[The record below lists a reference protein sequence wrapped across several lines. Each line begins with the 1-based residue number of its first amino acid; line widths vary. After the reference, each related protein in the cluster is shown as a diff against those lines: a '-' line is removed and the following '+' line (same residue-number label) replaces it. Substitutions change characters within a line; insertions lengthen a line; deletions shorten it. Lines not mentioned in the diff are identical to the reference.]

1 MSPVVAYK
9 VTMTQSQQRTQLQ
22 IISRPPL
29 MRRFLASR
37 DRRLTLVEAPAGYG
51 KTTLMKSWMWQ
62 LEAMETATAWVSFSS
77 DVGETHTLFQGL
89 MPHLTGDDHTGPV
102 NKGPPMASK
111 AAGFD
116 TEAARTIFRVLNEAN
131 RERCI
136 FIDDF
141 HEAGPVDVD
150 FISRLTQRSGAGLH
164 LVLGTREAPDF
175 PLAKLRV
182 DNQVS
187 DFGLDDLKFDR
198 SETKQLLS
206 GVVSDELIETYFEYS
221 EGWVAALQLL
231 RQSASSREPIDLHKR
246 GALGQHADIA
256 NYLNEQ
262 FFQQLSDDQRAFLLD
277 TAHLKSVNGDL
288 TDHIRERTD
297 SWRILSELAES
308 HSLVFEH
315 PAQGGQWYRYHQ
327 LLRDFL
333 IRKQNLF
340 GEAAL
345 SNLHVRAAEWLY
357 QNDRLT
363 SAIRHAIRAGKS
375 DMAAQMILDAGGLQ
389 IGIRE
394 GSLRLAACME
404 QIPLR
409 LVNNSPRL
417 SIARGYLLLKGARVQ
432 EAKLHISDVRENAD
446 PADEA
451 LTRELVMVEAHLRL
465 YEDRHLSPAQLAA
478 LEHTARTTPV
488 KYQLMRGVLFN
499 FLCVFYLQSG
509 ELKKAWMAG
518 ESAMA
523 LYRDLGIA
531 HLQFFMYLH
540 LSVIDLDL
548 GRYAS
553 ALEARKTACEVTR
566 EHFSF
571 DPALL
576 ALADIF
582 YSEIALERNDVGGL
596 EDRIS
601 LALEQADRS
610 ESWSEAFLAGY
621 QTCLALCFRRQDFH
635 AAVEYVSRAETM
647 IARRGMWRFSRQIK
661 MLQLELAVRSE
672 QETEAR
678 RLASGIGAMLL
689 EKGQDKNLRWR
700 GNILA
705 RLALARFEARYGT
718 AGEAL
723 CIIES
728 VETDCEAGALVRYL
742 LRARI
747 LKLIVAVE
755 TDDRETA
762 SASLKSALSLVG
774 DQRFVGAFLN
784 EGDAFADAARQT
796 VRQTGVT
803 GFSKEELAFL
813 ASILWTLANDVD
825 ASRATILMEILT
837 ERELAVLRQ
846 LAEGHSNKVIARY
859 FSLSEP
865 TVKFHVKNIFSKLGV
880 NSRKMAANLANSHGL
895 GAS

>member
-1 MSPVVAYK
+1 
-9 VTMTQSQQRTQLQ
+9 MTESQQRTQ

-29 MRRFLASR
+29 MRRFLAQQSR
-37 DRRLTLVEAPAGYG
+37 KLTLVEAPAGYG
-51 KTTLMKSWMWQ
+51 KTTLMKSWMQQ
-62 LEAMETATAWVSFSS
+62 LEAMGTAAAWVSFST
-77 DVGETHTLFQGL
+77 DDGETHNLFEGL
-89 MPHLTGDDHTGPV
+89 LTHLTGDDRSGPI

-111 AAGFD
+111 AAGLD
-116 TEAARTIFRVLNEAN
+116 TEAARVIFKILNDTD
-131 RERCI
+131 RKSCI

-141 HEAGPVDVD
+141 HEADALDAD
-150 FISRLTQRSGAGLH
+150 FISRLIQRCGERLH
-164 LVLGTREAPDF
+164 IVLGTREAPDF
-175 PLAKLRV
+175 PLAKLRI

-198 SETKQLLS
+198 SETIELLS
-206 GVVSDELIETYFEYS
+206 GVVSDDLIQTYFEYS

-231 RQSASSREPIDLHKR
+231 RQSAWSSEPIDLHNR
-246 GALGQHADIA
+246 GAFAQHSDIA

-262 FFQQLSDDQRAFLLD
+262 FFLQLSDDQRSFLLD

-288 TDHIRERTD
+288 TDYIRRRTD
-297 SWRILSELAES
+297 SWHILSGLSES

-315 PAQGGQWYRYHQ
+315 PGHRGLWYRYHQ

-333 IRKQNLF
+333 IKKQSLL
-340 GEAAL
+340 GKATL
-345 SNLHVRAAEWLY
+345 SKLHIRAAEWLY
-357 QNDRLT
+357 QNNRLV
-363 SAIRHAIRAGKS
+363 SAIRHANLAGS
-375 DMAAQMILDAGGLQ
+375 PESGAQMILDAGGLQ

-394 GSLRLAACME
+394 GSLRLGACME

-417 SIARGYLLLKGARVQ
+417 SIARAYLLLKGARIQ
-432 EAKLHISDVRENAD
+432 EAILHISEVRENAD

-465 YEDRHLSPAQLAA
+465 YEDRHLSRAQLAA
-478 LEHTARTTPV
+478 LEHTAKTTPV
-488 KYQLMRGVLFN
+488 KYQLLRGVLFN
-499 FLCVFYLQSG
+499 FLCVFFLQSG
-509 ELKKAWMAG
+509 QLKKAWMAG

-523 LYRDLGIA
+523 LYKDLDA
-531 HLQFFMYLH
+531 VHLQFFMYLH

-548 GRYAS
+548 GRYSS
-553 ALEARKTACEVTR
+553 ALAARKTACDVTR

-582 YSEIALERNDVGGL
+582 YSEIALERNDVEGL
-596 EDRIS
+596 ESRVS
-601 LALEQADRS
+601 VALEQADRS
-610 ESWSEAFLAGY
+610 EAWSEAFLAGY
-621 QTCLALCFRRQDFH
+621 QTCLALCFRRGDDR

-647 IARRGMWRFSRQIK
+647 IARRGMLRFSRQIK

-678 RLASGIGAMLL
+678 RLASGVRAMLA
-689 EKGQDKNLRWR
+689 EKDQDKNLRWR

-705 RLALARFEARYGT
+705 RLALARFEARYGAT
-718 AGEAL
+718 DEAL
-723 CIIES
+723 RIIEY
-728 VETDCEAGALVRYL
+728 VEQECESGALARYL

-747 LKLIVAVE
+747 LKVIVAAE
-755 TDDRETA
+755 ADDRDNA
-762 SASLKSALSLVG
+762 SASLKSALGLVKNY
-774 DQRFVGAFLN
+774 QFVGAFLN

-803 GFSKEELAFL
+803 GYSKDELAFL
-813 ASILWTLANDVD
+813 TTILWTHAND
-825 ASRATILMEILT
+825 AEAAEATILIEILT
-837 ERELAVLRQ
+837 ERELDVLRQ
-846 LAEGHSNKVIARY
+846 LAEGHSNKVIARH

-865 TVKFHVKNIFSKLGV
+865 TVKFHVKNIFCKLGV
-880 NSRKMAANLANSHGL
+880 NSRKMAANLAIDHGL
-895 GAS
+895 GATDPQP

>member
-1 MSPVVAYK
+1 
-9 VTMTQSQQRTQLQ
+9 MTENQQRTQ
-22 IISRPPL
+22 IINRPPL
-29 MRRFLASR
+29 MRRFLAQQ
-37 DRRLTLVEAPAGYG
+37 DRKLTLVEAPAGYG
-51 KTTLMKSWMWQ
+51 KTTLMKSWMQQ
-62 LEAMETATAWVSFSS
+62 LEAMGAATAWVSVST
-77 DVGETHTLFQGL
+77 DDGETQNLFEGL
-89 MPHLTGDDHTGPV
+89 LTHLNRDDPGGPV

-111 AAGFD
+111 AAGLD
-116 TEAARTIFRVLNEAN
+116 NEAARSIFRILNDN
-131 RERCI
+131 SHDRFL

-141 HEAGPVDVD
+141 HEAGPLDTEFVT
-150 FISRLTQRSGAGLH
+150 RLTQRSSERLH

-187 DFGLDDLKFDR
+187 DFSLEDLKFDR
-198 SETKQLLS
+198 SETEQLLS
-206 GVVSDELIETYFEYS
+206 GVVSHELIERYFEYS

-231 RQSASSREPIDLHKR
+231 RQSAWSSEPIDLQQR
-246 GALGQHADIA
+246 GAFGQHSDIA

-262 FFQQLSDDQRAFLLD
+262 FFLQLSDDQRAFLLD

-297 SWRILSELAES
+297 SWRILSELSES

-315 PAQGGQWYRYHQ
+315 PSRGGLWYRYHQ

-333 IRKQNLF
+333 IKKQNLF
-340 GEAAL
+340 GEAVL
-345 SNLHVRAAEWLY
+345 SKLHIRAAEWLY
-357 QNDRLT
+357 QNDRLS
-363 SAIRHAIRAGKS
+363 SAIRHANRAGAP

-394 GSLRLAACME
+394 GSLKLAACME

-417 SIARGYLLLKGARVQ
+417 SIARAYLLLKGARVQ
-432 EAKLHISDVRENAD
+432 EAILHITEVRENAD

-465 YEDRHLSPAQLAA
+465 YEDRHLSRAQLAA
-478 LEHTARTTPV
+478 LEHTAKTTPV

-523 LYRDLGIA
+523 LYEDLGIA
-531 HLQFFMYLH
+531 HLKFFMYLH

-553 ALEARKTACEVTR
+553 ALEARKTACDVTR
-566 EHFSF
+566 DHFSF

-576 ALADIF
+576 ALSDIF
-582 YSEIALERNDVGGL
+582 YSEIALEGNDVEQL

-601 LALEQADRS
+601 HALEQADRS

-621 QTCLALCFRRQDFH
+621 QTCLALCFRRNDFS

-678 RLASGIGAMLL
+678 RLASGIRAMLL
-689 EKGQDKNLRWR
+689 EKDQDKNLRWR

-705 RLALARFEARYGT
+705 RLALARFEARFGT
-718 AGEAL
+718 PDEAL
-723 CIIES
+723 RIIGT

-742 LRARI
+742 LRARL
-747 LKLIVAVE
+747 LKLIVAVQ

-762 SASLKSALSLVG
+762 SASLKSALSLV
-774 DQRFVGAFLN
+774 DDHRFVGAFLN

-803 GFSKEELAFL
+803 GFNTQELAFL
-813 ASILWTLANDVD
+813 AKILWTHANDAD
-825 ASRATILMEILT
+825 ASQATILMEILT

-846 LAEGHSNKVIARY
+846 LAEGHSNKVIARH

-865 TVKFHVKNIFSKLGV
+865 TVKFHVKNIFGKLGV
-880 NSRKMAANLANSHGL
+880 NSRKMAANLAISHGL
-895 GAS
+895 GAG